1 MDIDILC
8 DHETKD
14 IKSLL
19 NQIRDEILKLKLTA
33 ELEHTLIKDL
43 DLAFDCLKKDNFAC
57 VILILII
64 IVDKLQT
71 YLFNHSNPD
80 TKIRSLLNLILCVLQ
95 ILVKK
100 PIVFPPGPTGATG
113 PTGPTGATGATGAT
127 GPAGAVGA
135 TGATGATGPAGAVGA
150 TGATGATGPAGA
162 VGATGPAGAVGATGA
177 TGATGPAGAVGATGA
192 TGATGPGFPE
202 TFAYIYNDV
211 EIPAIGLEEA
221 VPFSS
226 NGIIQGGI
234 SHNPGSAEIMINET
248 GFYEITFSLQ
258 ADRVNQFALFLNG
271 ILIPGS
277 IYSTGAANIN
287 NIGRVIVFIEAPA
300 TLTLRNHTSF
310 NPVQVPIQIG
320 GFLDQVNASI
330 RIIRLA

>member
-1 MDIDILC
+1 M
-8 DHETKD
+8 
-14 IKSLL
+14 
-19 NQIRDEILKLKLTA
+19 
-33 ELEHTLIKDL
+33 
-43 DLAFDCLKKDNFAC
+43 
-57 VILILII
+57 
-64 IVDKLQT
+64 
-71 YLFNHSNPD
+71 
-80 TKIRSLLNLILCVLQ
+80 
-95 ILVKK
+95 
-100 PIVFPPGPTGATG
+100 
-113 PTGPTGATGATGAT
+113 
-127 GPAGAVGA
+127 
-135 TGATGATGPAGAVGA
+135 
-150 TGATGATGPAGA
+150 
-162 VGATGPAGAVGATGA
+162 
-177 TGATGPAGAVGATGA
+177 
-192 TGATGPGFPE
+192 
-202 TFAYIYNDV
+202 
-211 EIPAIGLEEA
+211 
-221 VPFSS
+221 PFSS